1 MGNEREHELQG
12 WGFKSKVDGST
23 LESKRRRVPKWN
35 SGGYRWIGYGPG
47 GITLVVKLPP
57 KVMPSEPIRRY
68 DRERLS
74 DLDRSIGNPPDLA
87 GGHLLSHVKQKLA
100 VAFFNATHKSA
111 EFAQKTSLFPGAA
124 PNDIVSALALR
135 KVGQNGRFFSVI
147 EELIKRDL
155 QSARHFLE
163 RFDGRDS
170 MAIFHARNIATKQ
183 PGALFDVPL
192 GVLFFFAQGAK
203 PITDN
208 HVGIVS

>member
-1 MGNEREHELQG
+1 
-12 WGFKSKVDGST
+12 
-23 LESKRRRVPKWN
+23 
-35 SGGYRWIGYGPG
+35 
-47 GITLVVKLPP
+47 LVVEHPP

-74 DLDRSIGNPPDLA
+74 DLDRSIGNPLDLA
-87 GGHLLSHVKQKLA
+87 GGHLLSHVQQKLA

-111 EFAQKTSLFPGAA
+111 EFVQKTSLFPGAA

-135 KVGQNGRFFSVI
+135 EVGQNGRFFSVI
-147 EELIKRDL
+147 EELIKRDV

-163 RFDGRDS
+163 CFDGRDS

-183 PGALFDVPL
+183 SGALFDVPL
-192 GVLFFFAQGAK
+192 GKLFFLAQGAK